1 MTVSEPL
8 RLAIFDC
15 DGTLVDSQHSI
26 VASMNAAFEAHA
38 YTRVSTL
45 DQTIDNQLIEL
56 RDHCSK
62 MGWEVVKEYADEGL
76 SGTLSRDKRPALN
89 SLIKDAYRKRFD
101 SVVCWDISRI
111 GRSMK
116 ELILFL
122 SDMKDRGIGICS
134 VRQGF
139 DTSTSMGEIMF
150 QFVGILSSWER
161 EMIRERTLAGLER
174 AKSEGKTL
182 GRRKVTNDT
191 MTAKILELRTAK
203 KSIREIAS
211 EVGVSRGT
219 VSNVLKVA

>member
-1 MTVSEPL
+1 MTKKVG
-8 RLAIFDC
+8 I
-15 DGTLVDSQHSI
+15 
-26 VASMNAAFEAHA
+26 

-203 KSIREIAS
+203 KTIREIAS

-219 VSNVLKVA
+219 VNNVLKVA

>member
-1 MTVSEPL
+1 MV
-8 RLAIFDC
+8 RKVAI
-15 DGTLVDSQHSI
+15 
-26 VASMNAAFEAHA
+26 

-62 MGWEVVKEYADEGL
+62 MGWEIVKEYADEGL
-76 SGTLSRDKRPALN
+76 SGALSREKRPALN
-89 SLIKDAYRKRFD
+89 SMIKDAYRKRFD
-101 SVVCWDISRI
+101 LVVCWDISRI

-116 ELILFL
+116 ELVLFL
-122 SDMKDRGIGICS
+122 SDMKDRGVGICS

-139 DTSTSMGEIMF
+139 DTSTSMGEMMF
-150 QFVGILSSWER
+150 EFVGILSSWER

-182 GRRKVTNDT
+182 GRKKVVDRE
-191 MTAKILELRTAK
+191 MSAKIIELRTAK
-203 KSIREIAS
+203 KSIRDIAS

-219 VSNVLKVA
+219 VSNVLRVA

>member
-1 MTVSEPL
+1 MTKKVVIY
-8 RLAIFDC
+8 A
-15 DGTLVDSQHSI
+15 
-26 VASMNAAFEAHA
+26 
-38 YTRVSTL
+38 RVSTL
-45 DQTIDNQLIEL
+45 DQTVDNQLIEL

-62 MGWEVVKEYADEGL
+62 MGWEIVKEYTDEGL
-76 SGTLSRDKRPALN
+76 SGTLSRNKRPALN
-89 SLIKDAYRKRFD
+89 AMIKDGYRKKFD
-101 SVVCWDISRI
+101 TVVCWDISRL

-174 AKSEGKTL
+174 AKSEGKIL

-191 MTAKILELRTAK
+191 MTAKIIELRNDK
-203 KSIREIAS
+203 KSIRHIAS

>member
-1 MTVSEPL
+1 MV
-8 RLAIFDC
+8 RKVAI
-15 DGTLVDSQHSI
+15 
-26 VASMNAAFEAHA
+26 

-62 MGWEVVKEYADEGL
+62 MGWEIVKEYADEGL
-76 SGTLSRDKRPALN
+76 SGALSREKRPALN
-89 SLIKDAYRKRFD
+89 SMIKDAYRKRFD
-101 SVVCWDISRI
+101 LVVCWDISRI

-116 ELILFL
+116 ELVLFL
-122 SDMKDRGIGICS
+122 SDMKDRDIGICS

-191 MTAKILELRTAK
+191 MTTRIIELRTAK
-203 KSIREIAS
+203 KTIREIAS
-211 EVGVSRGT
+211 EVGVSTAT
-219 VSNVLKVA
+219 VHRELKKVA

>member
-1 MTVSEPL
+1 MTKKVV
-8 RLAIFDC
+8 I
-15 DGTLVDSQHSI
+15 
-26 VASMNAAFEAHA
+26 

-45 DQTIDNQLIEL
+45 DQTIDNQLLEL
-56 RDHCSK
+56 RDHCSR
-62 MGWEVVKEYADEGL
+62 MGWEIVKEYADEGL

-174 AKSEGKTL
+174 AKREGKTL

-191 MTAKILELRTAK
+191 ITAKIIELRTAK

-211 EVGVSRGT
+211 EVGVSVGT
-219 VSNVLKVA
+219 VSNTLKVA

>member
-1 MTVSEPL
+1 MV
-8 RLAIFDC
+8 RKVAIYC
-15 DGTLVDSQHSI
+15 
-26 VASMNAAFEAHA
+26 
-38 YTRVSTL
+38 RVSTL
-45 DQTIDNQLIEL
+45 DQTVDNQLIEL

-62 MGWEVVKEYADEGL
+62 MGWEITKEYSDEGL

-101 SVVCWDISRI
+101 AVVCWDISRI

-116 ELILFL
+116 ELVLFL
-122 SDMKDRGIGICS
+122 SDMKDRDIGIVS

-139 DTSTSMGEIMF
+139 DTSTTMGEMMF

-182 GRRKVTNDT
+182 GRKKVVNDEIT
-191 MTAKILELRTAK
+191 SQIVELRNAK
-203 KSIREIAS
+203 KSIRAIAYV
-211 EVGVSRGT
+211 VGVSRGT
-219 VSNVLKVA
+219 VSNVLNAA

>member
-1 MTVSEPL
+1 MVRKVS
-8 RLAIFDC
+8 IYC
-15 DGTLVDSQHSI
+15 
-26 VASMNAAFEAHA
+26 
-38 YTRVSTL
+38 RVSTL
-45 DQTIDNQLIEL
+45 DQTVDNQLIEL

-62 MGWEVVKEYADEGL
+62 MGWEITKEYSDEGL

-101 SVVCWDISRI
+101 AVVCWDISRI

-116 ELILFL
+116 ELVLFL
-122 SDMKDRGIGICS
+122 SDMKDRDIGIVS

-139 DTSTSMGEIMF
+139 DTSTTMGEMMF

-182 GRRKVTNDT
+182 GRKKVVNDEIT
-191 MTAKILELRTAK
+191 SQIVELRNAK
-203 KSIREIAS
+203 KSIRAIAS
-211 EVGVSRGT
+211 VVGISRGT
-219 VSNVLKVA
+219 VSNVLNAA

>member
-1 MTVSEPL
+1 
-8 RLAIFDC
+8 
-15 DGTLVDSQHSI
+15 
-26 VASMNAAFEAHA
+26 
-38 YTRVSTL
+38 
-45 DQTIDNQLIEL
+45 
-56 RDHCSK
+56 
-62 MGWEVVKEYADEGL
+62 MGWEIVKEYTDEGL
-76 SGTLSRDKRPALN
+76 SGTLSREKRPALN
-89 SLIKDAYRKRFD
+89 AMIKDAYRKRFD

-116 ELILFL
+116 ELVLFL

-150 QFVGILSSWER
+150 QFVEILSSWER
-161 EMIRERTLAGLER
+161 SMIRERTLAGLER

-182 GRRKVTNDT
+182 GRKSVTNDKI
-191 MTAKILELRTAK
+191 TAQIIELRNDK

>member
-1 MTVSEPL
+1 MTKKVG
-8 RLAIFDC
+8 I
-15 DGTLVDSQHSI
+15 
-26 VASMNAAFEAHA
+26 

-62 MGWEVVKEYADEGL
+62 MGWEIVKEYADEGL
-76 SGTLSRDKRPALN
+76 SGTLSREKCLSLN

-203 KSIREIAS
+203 KTIRQIAS

-219 VSNVLKVA
+219 VNNVLKVA

>member
-1 MTVSEPL
+1 MV
-8 RLAIFDC
+8 RKVAI
-15 DGTLVDSQHSI
+15 
-26 VASMNAAFEAHA
+26 

-62 MGWEVVKEYADEGL
+62 MGWEIVKEYADEGL

-122 SDMKDRGIGICS
+122 SDMKDRDIGICS

-174 AKSEGKTL
+174 ARREGKTL
-182 GRRKVTNDT
+182 GRRKVTNDR
-191 MTAKILELRTAK
+191 MTATIIELRNDK

-211 EVGVSRGT
+211 EVGISRGT
-219 VSNVLKVA
+219 VNNILKVA

>member
-1 MTVSEPL
+1 MTKKVVIY
-8 RLAIFDC
+8 A
-15 DGTLVDSQHSI
+15 
-26 VASMNAAFEAHA
+26 
-38 YTRVSTL
+38 RVSTL
-45 DQTIDNQLIEL
+45 DQTVDNQLIEL

-62 MGWEVVKEYADEGL
+62 MGWEIVKEYTDEGL
-76 SGTLSRDKRPALN
+76 SGTLSREKRPALN
-89 SLIKDAYRKRFD
+89 AMIKDGYRKKFD
-101 SVVCWDISRI
+101 TVICWDISRI

-174 AKSEGKTL
+174 AKSEGKIL

-191 MTAKILELRTAK
+191 TTAKIIELRNDK

>member
-1 MTVSEPL
+1 MTKKVG
-8 RLAIFDC
+8 I
-15 DGTLVDSQHSI
+15 
-26 VASMNAAFEAHA
+26 

-76 SGTLSRDKRPALN
+76 SGTLSREKRPALN

-101 SVVCWDISRI
+101 TVVCWDISRI

-174 AKSEGKTL
+174 AKSQGKTL
-182 GRRKVTNDT
+182 GRRKVTNET
-191 MTAKILELRTAK
+191 MTAKIVELRTAK
-203 KSIREIAS
+203 KTIRQIAS
-211 EVGVSRGT
+211 EVGVSVGT
-219 VSNVLKVA
+219 VSNTLKVA

>member
-1 MTVSEPL
+1 MTKKVG
-8 RLAIFDC
+8 I
-15 DGTLVDSQHSI
+15 
-26 VASMNAAFEAHA
+26 

-174 AKSEGKTL
+174 AKREGKTL

-191 MTAKILELRTAK
+191 MTAKIIELRTAK
-203 KSIREIAS
+203 KTIRQIAS
-211 EVGVSRGT
+211 EVGVSIGT
-219 VSNVLKVA
+219 VSNTLKVA

>member
-1 MTVSEPL
+1 MTKKVG
-8 RLAIFDC
+8 I
-15 DGTLVDSQHSI
+15 
-26 VASMNAAFEAHA
+26 

-45 DQTIDNQLIEL
+45 DQTIHNQLIEL
-56 RDHCSK
+56 RDHCAK
-62 MGWEVVKEYADEGL
+62 MGWEVVKEYSDEGL

-89 SLIKDAYRKRFD
+89 ALIKDAYRKRFD

-191 MTAKILELRTAK
+191 MTAKIIKLRNDK
-203 KSIREIAS
+203 KSIRDIAS

>member
-1 MTVSEPL
+1 MGRKV
-8 RLAIFDC
+8 AIYC
-15 DGTLVDSQHSI
+15 
-26 VASMNAAFEAHA
+26 
-38 YTRVSTL
+38 RVSTL
-45 DQTIDNQLIEL
+45 DQTINNQLLEL
-56 RDHCSK
+56 RDHSSR
-62 MGWEVVKEYADEGL
+62 MGWVIVKEYADEGL
-76 SGTLSRDKRPALN
+76 SGTLSREKRPALN
-89 SLIKDAYRKRFD
+89 TLIKDAYRKRFD

-116 ELILFL
+116 ELVLFL
-122 SDMKDRGIGICS
+122 SDMKDRDIGICS

-139 DTSTSMGEIMF
+139 DTSTTMGEIMF

-191 MTAKILELRTAK
+191 MTAKIVELRTAK
-203 KSIREIAS
+203 KSIRQIAS
-211 EVGVSRGT
+211 EVGVSRGS

>member
-1 MTVSEPL
+1 MTKKVVIY
-8 RLAIFDC
+8 A
-15 DGTLVDSQHSI
+15 
-26 VASMNAAFEAHA
+26 
-38 YTRVSTL
+38 RVSTL
-45 DQTIDNQLIEL
+45 DQTVDNQLIEL
-56 RDHCSK
+56 RDHCSR
-62 MGWEVVKEYADEGL
+62 MGWEIVKEYTDEGL

-89 SLIKDAYRKRFD
+89 AMIKDGYRKKFD
-101 SVVCWDISRI
+101 TLVCWDISRI

-116 ELILFL
+116 ELVLFL

-182 GRRKVTNDT
+182 GRKKVTNDT
-191 MTAKILELRTAK
+191 MTAKIIELRNDK

>member
-1 MTVSEPL
+1 MGRKV
-8 RLAIFDC
+8 AI
-15 DGTLVDSQHSI
+15 
-26 VASMNAAFEAHA
+26 

-62 MGWEVVKEYADEGL
+62 MGWEIVKEYADEGL
-76 SGTLSRDKRPALN
+76 SGTLSREKRPALN
-89 SLIKDAYRKRFD
+89 ALIKDAYRKRFD
-101 SVVCWDISRI
+101 SVICWDISRI

-116 ELILFL
+116 ELVLFL
-122 SDMKDRGIGICS
+122 SDMKDRDIGICS

-139 DTSTSMGEIMF
+139 DTSTTMGEIMF

-182 GRRKVTNDT
+182 GRRKVTNEM
-191 MTAKILELRTAK
+191 MTAKIIELRTAK
-203 KSIREIAS
+203 KSLREIAS
-211 EVGVSRGT
+211 EVGVSVGT
-219 VSNVLKVA
+219 VSNTLKVA

>member
-1 MTVSEPL
+1 MTTK
-8 RLAIFDC
+8 RCAI
-15 DGTLVDSQHSI
+15 
-26 VASMNAAFEAHA
+26 

-56 RDHCSK
+56 RNHCSR

-122 SDMKDRGIGICS
+122 SDMKERGIGICS

-174 AKSEGKTL
+174 AKREGKTL

-191 MTAKILELRTAK
+191 MTAKIIELRTAN

-211 EVGVSRGT
+211 EVGVSIGT

>member
-1 MTVSEPL
+1 MV
-8 RLAIFDC
+8 RKVAI
-15 DGTLVDSQHSI
+15 
-26 VASMNAAFEAHA
+26 

-45 DQTIDNQLIEL
+45 DQTIDNQLFEL
-56 RDHCSK
+56 RDYCSK
-62 MGWEVVKEYADEGL
+62 MGWEITQEYADEGL
-76 SGTLSRDKRPALN
+76 SGTLSREKLPALN
-89 SLIKDAYRKRFD
+89 SLIKDAYRKKFD
-101 SVVCWDISRI
+101 LVVCWDISRL
-111 GRSMK
+111 GR
-116 ELILFL
+116 LILFL
-122 SDMKDRGIGICS
+122 SDMKDRDVGICS

-174 AKSEGKTL
+174 ARREGKTL

-191 MTAKILELRTAK
+191 MTAKIIELRTTK
-203 KSIREIAS
+203 KSIRAIAS

>member
-1 MTVSEPL
+1 MT
-8 RLAIFDC
+8 
-15 DGTLVDSQHSI
+15 TK
-26 VASMNAAFEAHA
+26 VAL
-38 YTRVSTL
+38 YCRVSTL
-45 DQTIDNQLIEL
+45 DQTIDNQLLEL

-62 MGWEVVKEYADEGL
+62 MGWEITKEYSDEGL

-101 SVVCWDISRI
+101 AVVCWDISRI

-116 ELILFL
+116 ELVLFL
-122 SDMKDRGIGICS
+122 SDMKDRDIGIVS

-139 DTSTSMGEIMF
+139 DTSTTMGEMMF

-182 GRRKVTNDT
+182 GRKKVVNDEIT
-191 MTAKILELRTAK
+191 SQIVELRNAK
-203 KSIREIAS
+203 KSIRAIAS

>member
-1 MTVSEPL
+1 MV
-8 RLAIFDC
+8 RKVAIY
-15 DGTLVDSQHSI
+15 S
-26 VASMNAAFEAHA
+26 
-38 YTRVSTL
+38 RVSTL
-45 DQTIDNQLIEL
+45 DQTIDNQLLEL

-62 MGWEVVKEYADEGL
+62 MGWEIVKEYADEGL

-89 SLIKDAYRKRFD
+89 SLIKDAYRKKFD

-116 ELILFL
+116 ELVLFL
-122 SDMKDRGIGICS
+122 SDMKDRDIGICS

-139 DTSTSMGEIMF
+139 DTSTTMGEMMF

-174 AKSEGKTL
+174 TKSEGKTL

-191 MTAKILELRTAK
+191 MTAKIIELRNDK
-203 KSIREIAS
+203 KSIRAIAS
-211 EVGVSRGT
+211 EVGVSVGT
-219 VSNVLKVA
+219 VSKTLKVA